1 MEELAERGWS
11 KEYEAWRNGSGLAV
25 RKRKERRSAWAGVAS
40 VLLLLG
46 MWCAP
51 GYAAEAQEPVVLTPS
66 EIVELGLEAD
76 ANLKIA
82 KLNLD
87 NAEIAYQRNVANNLL
102 VNSAQAA
109 FNAEVEWKRAQANYQ
124 GQVADAVI
132 SLLQQAIDLRRAE
145 LRAQVEEI
153 RISLAR
159 LEYERARER
168 VRAGIANE
176 DSLVEAELALVG
188 RELEFDEVSISL
200 ESQRESLA
208 NRIGVRH
215 FSLGAMPEFM
225 PYSVDVEAALPK
237 ALESSADW
245 LDSRAG
251 VENARREVERLNLEG
266 APPLDIRQAE
276 NHVAIAEIRLASV
289 ERQLKESLES
299 AARTINRTAVNYEI
313 AVRQLELAQ
322 RRLAITQRQ
331 AEAGF
336 VTQDTVSNAR
346 IQALEAESARL
357 EALKNY
363 LVAVL
368 NFEKLIG
375 ADLRESVVLRG
386 GPHDGEA
393 S

>member
-1 MEELAERGWS
+1 LAERGWS

-51 GYAAEAQEPVVLTPS
+51 GYAAEAQEPVVLTPF

-82 KLNLD
+82 ELNLD
-87 NAEIAYQRNVANNLL
+87 SAEIAYQRNVANNLL

-109 FNAEVEWKRAQANYQ
+109 FNAEVEWKWAQANYQ
-124 GQVADAVI
+124 GQVAGAVLSLPQRAIHRRPAEQRPQGEEIEWKRGQANYQGHVADAVI

-159 LEYERARER
+159 LEYERTRER

-200 ESQRESLA
+200 ENQRESLA

-245 LDSRAG
+245 
-251 VENARREVERLNLEG
+251 
-266 APPLDIRQAE
+266 
-276 NHVAIAEIRLASV
+276 
-289 ERQLKESLES
+289 
-299 AARTINRTAVNYEI
+299 
-313 AVRQLELAQ
+313 
-322 RRLAITQRQ
+322 
-331 AEAGF
+331 
-336 VTQDTVSNAR
+336 
-346 IQALEAESARL
+346 
-357 EALKNY
+357 
-363 LVAVL
+363 
-368 NFEKLIG
+368 
-375 ADLRESVVLRG
+375 
-386 GPHDGEA
+386 
-393 S
+393 